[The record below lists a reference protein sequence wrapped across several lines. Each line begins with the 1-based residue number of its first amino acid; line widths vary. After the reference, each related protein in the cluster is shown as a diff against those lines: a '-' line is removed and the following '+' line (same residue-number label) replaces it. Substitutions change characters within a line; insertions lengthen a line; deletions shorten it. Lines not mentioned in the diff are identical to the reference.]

1 MPREQ
6 SCHSARCTACASF
19 DACSSSL
26 WISKAASQGAIH
38 GFTTASAVK
47 KPPHFLFDL
56 VFCSSAISHNAM
68 PKTLI
73 ARSNFLNKWHHM
85 AARLLEIF
93 LIRHPEESGSPC
105 FFDCVKASTAFWT
118 SAQCRWTHP
127 WSSYKSKSLGCR
139 NCVPKLQG
147 LCTCC
152 IKHIKHIK
160 QFRMDHNIN
169 IQLAMFGIL
178 GNFLFA
184 TGVWIW
190 SFTLTLCP
198 HHSSTSH
205 IPNRC
210 VFHRSAQWSARKRL
224 DRVQKCL
231 QIR

>member
-1 MPREQ
+1 M
-6 SCHSARCTACASF
+6 
-19 DACSSSL
+19 SL
-26 WISKAASQGAIH
+26 SWSE
-38 GFTTASAVK
+38 TLPLV
-47 KPPHFLFDL
+47 FLFHFFRRCFMACLRVCQESNRATVPVALLAPLLTRAVHRFEFQKLRVTVRSTDSPRAKY
-56 VFCSSAISHNAM
+56 FCSSAISHKAM

-85 AARLLEIF
+85 AAKLLESF

-118 SAQCRWTHP
+118 SAQCRWTRP

-147 LCTCC
+147 LFTCC

-169 IQLAMFGIL
+169 IQLTSFGIL
-178 GNFLFA
+178 GRFLFA

-198 HHSSTSH
+198 HHS
-205 IPNRC
+205 
-210 VFHRSAQWSARKRL
+210 
-224 DRVQKCL
+224 
-231 QIR
+231 